1 MKHLIYVWLGMC
13 MFSACADSG
22 VSNKNAMSMGKKD
35 EKIVLRT
42 LDSLKA
48 RYAELDVERARKGVQ
63 QAANL
68 WHEHDGSAA
77 DFVAF
82 CLDNY
87 VNDAREREALFHD
100 LSGKFELI
108 FGHFH
113 HIDVGLTAPLQEAGG
128 EVHKIDMDMGGY
140 SVAAHFNDDMYDSK
154 VAFTV
159 ILNFPA
165 YTLAEKQQF
174 GVNWSRLQW
183 GYARLGDWFT
193 SRVPAQVQQGV
204 STANT
209 LAETYISDYNIVMD
223 ALRNEEGQQLFP
235 DGMKLISHW
244 GLRDELKSNYA
255 DATRGLEKQRLI
267 YTVMKRIVTQEIPE
281 KVINNGAVTWKPI
294 SNKVYENGAEIQAS
308 AEPDTRYKVFADN
321 FKAMSAVDAYT
332 PSLPTAI
339 ERAFD
344 GDMEFSKEEV
354 KAMFTTFISSPQV
367 KQVAALVAKRLGRP
381 LEPFDIWYD
390 GFKSRSSIPEDA
402 LTAKTRKL
410 YPDAKALERDL
421 ANLLRRLGFTGA
433 EAQRI
438 GDKIQVDAARGS
450 GHAWG
455 AVMKGDKARLR
466 TRIPEAGMDYKGYNI
481 AVHEFGHN
489 VEQTISLYDVDYYMM
504 NGVPNTA
511 FTEALAFIFQKRDLE
526 LLGMK
531 ENNPHK
537 QALETLDI
545 FWGCYEIMGVALVDI
560 ATWEWLYAHPQATP
574 AQLKENVLCIAREIW
589 DAHYAPVLGEPGS
602 PVLSIYSHMLNS
614 PLYLANYPMGHLIE
628 FQLEAHLRGKPFA
641 SEISRIYK
649 LGRLVPQAWMRQAA
663 GQEVHIE
670 PMLDAVDKAVEQLTV
685 NNE

>member
-1 MKHLIYVWLGMC
+1 MKHLIYLWLGM
-13 MFSACADSG
+13 FVFAACADSG
-22 VSNKNAMSMGKKD
+22 VSNKNAMSMGKKN
-35 EKIVLRT
+35 EKIVVQT

-48 RYAELDVERARKGVQ
+48 RYANLDVERARKGVQ
-63 QAANL
+63 QAADL
-68 WHEHDGSAA
+68 WTEHDGSAA
-77 DFVAF
+77 GFAAF

-87 VNDAREREALFHD
+87 VNDAREREVLFHS
-100 LSGKFELI
+100 LSGKFELV

-113 HIDVGLTAPLQEAGG
+113 HIDVGLTTPLHEAGG
-128 EVHKIDMDMGGY
+128 EVRKIDMDLGAY
-140 SVAAHFNDDMYDSK
+140 NVAAHFNDDMYDSK

-165 YTLAEKQQF
+165 YTLAEKQQL
-174 GVNWSRLQW
+174 GADWSRLQW

-223 ALRNEEGQQLFP
+223 ALRNEDGAQLFP

-255 DATRGLEKQRLI
+255 DAARGLEKQRLI

-281 KVINNGAVTWKPI
+281 RVINNGAATWKPI
-294 SNKVYENGAEIQAS
+294 SNKVYEKDAEVQS
-308 AEPDTRYKVFADN
+308 PAEPDTRYKVFVNN

-339 ERAFD
+339 ERAFA
-344 GDMEFSKEEV
+344 GSMEFSEEEV
-354 KAMFTTFISSPQV
+354 KAMFTAFISSPQV
-367 KQVAALVAKRLGRP
+367 KQVAALIAARLGRS

-390 GFKSRSSIPEDA
+390 GFKSRSGIPEDA

-438 GDKIQVDAARGS
+438 SDKIQVDAARGS

-466 TRIPEAGMDYKGYNI
+466 TRIPAAGMDYKGYNI

-545 FWGCYEIMGVALVDI
+545 FWGCYEIMGVALVDM

-574 AQLKENVLCIAREIW
+574 AQLKENVLRIAREIW
-589 DAHYAPVLGEPGS
+589 DAHYAPVLGEAGS

-614 PLYLANYPMGHLIE
+614 PLYLANYPMGHLVE
-628 FQLEAHLRGKPFA
+628 FQLEAHLREKPFA
-641 SEISRIYK
+641 AEILRIYR
-649 LGRLVPQAWMRQAA
+649 LGRLTPQEWMRQAT

-670 PMLDAVDKAVEQLTV
+670 PLLNAVGTAVEQLGGKD
-685 NNE
+685 